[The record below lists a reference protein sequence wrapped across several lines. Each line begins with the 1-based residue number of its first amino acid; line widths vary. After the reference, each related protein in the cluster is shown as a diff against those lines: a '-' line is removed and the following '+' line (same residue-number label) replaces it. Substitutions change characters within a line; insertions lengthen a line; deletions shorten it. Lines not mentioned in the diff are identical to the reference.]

1 VSRHALLVGAGIGLS
16 RVVGLVRQRVFSHY
30 FGIETVAAEAWNAA
44 FRIPNFLQNL
54 FGEGVLSASFIPVYA
69 RLLAEKDDREAGRVA
84 GAIGALLAL
93 VVSVIVL
100 VGVFGTRYFIDAI
113 APGFERETRE
123 LTIRLVRILFPGA
136 GLLVLSAWCLG
147 ILNSHRK
154 FFLSYTA
161 PVVWSA
167 AMIAAMLVFGRRM
180 DTESLVIVTAWAS
193 VAGSAL
199 MFLAQL
205 PAVLRFAPR
214 ITFGSSQPARE
225 VTRNFGPV
233 FVSRGVAQISG
244 YIDMAIASYVSRIT
258 PGAVAALGT
267 AQTLYMLPVSLF
279 GMSVSAAELPEMSSA
294 LAGAE
299 IKRRLNAGLRQIAF
313 FVVPSAMALAAL
325 GDVLTAGLFVTGRFK
340 QQDAVYVWRILA
352 GSAVGLVAQTL
363 GRLYSSTYYALRDTR
378 TPLRYAVIRVIL
390 TTVLGYLCAMPLG
403 WGVPGLT
410 ASAGVAGWVEFTL
423 LRLSLNRRI
432 GSTGLP
438 AGLVARLWG
447 AAAAAAAAA
456 WGVKLAVGLERPI
469 VDAIAIIAM
478 YGVVY
483 FGATF
488 LLGVEECRGL
498 VRRVIP
504 SNR

>member
-1 VSRHALLVGAGIGLS
+1 VRSHALLVGAGIALS

-54 FGEGVLSASFIPVYA
+54 FGEGVLSASFIPVYS
-69 RLLAEKDDREAGRVA
+69 RLLAQKDDREAGRVA

-100 VGVFGTRYFIDAI
+100 VGVLGARYFIDAI
-113 APGFERETRE
+113 APGFIGETRE

-167 AMIAAMLVFGRRM
+167 AMIAAMLFFGRRM
-180 DTESLVIVTAWAS
+180 DTESLVIATAWAS

-199 MFLAQL
+199 MFLVQL

-214 ITFGSSQPARE
+214 ITFGASRPARE

-244 YIDMAIASYVSRIT
+244 YIDMAIASYVSRLT
-258 PGAVAALGT
+258 AGAVAALFT
-267 AQTLYMLPVSLF
+267 AQQLYMLPVSLF
-279 GMSVSAAELPEMSSA
+279 GMSVSAAELPEMSSE

-299 IKRRLNAGLRQIAF
+299 INRRLNAGLRQIAF
-313 FVVPSAMALAAL
+313 FVVPSAMGFLAL
-325 GDVLTAGLFVTGRFK
+325 GDVITSALFETGRF
-340 QQDAVYVWRILA
+340 DHENSTYVWTILA
-352 GSAVGLVAQTL
+352 GSAVSLLPQTL
-363 GRLYSSTYYALRDTR
+363 GRLYSSTYYAIGDTR
-378 TPLRYAVIRVIL
+378 TPLRYAVVRVVL
-390 TTVLGYLCAMPLG
+390 GAGLGYLGAMRLG
-403 WGVPGLT
+403 IGVAGLT
-410 ASAGVAGWVEFTL
+410 LGSGVAGWVEFLL
-423 LRLSLNRRI
+423 LRRTLNQRI

-438 AGLVARLWG
+438 AGLVVRLWG
-447 AAAAAAAAA
+447 AAVVAAGAGWAVKLVVGLDSPIPDAAAIL
-456 WGVKLAVGLERPI
+456 GV
-469 VDAIAIIAM
+469 

-483 FGATF
+483 FGLTYAF
-488 LLGVEECRGL
+488 AVDECRRL
-498 VRRVIP
+498 LERVRR
-504 SNR
+504 